1 MASNR
6 GFDNEG
12 FDSPS
17 NARNPYSRHQSHA
30 TGSEDEFDGVYSGT
44 NNNNS
49 SSSNNNNNTGG
60 GFFDLPTH
68 SSTGGNPGVPAAAS
82 NSHNGVELEL
92 LSNTSSNTRNNDA
105 ARDRL
110 DHRTASDISSQAG
123 GQPDRPLIS
132 GEPLLQGISEVP
144 VEVPSGTT
152 VNDNK
157 HLQRRRKNKEYSEDD
172 DAVGMST
179 GYDSYQPPNRFRSL
193 VRPERAK
200 ELTNDP
206 HYHMRN
212 FDSGGTNKDGLPRMP
227 ADPSNRQARVSLSAA
242 RNRRKQQQ
250 QQKKVAAPRRRFC
263 PSPWMTYCR
272 IITFWAPGRVL
283 KCFGMAPPEVQM
295 AWREKMGLVSL
306 ILLLMTFIAFLTF
319 GLQQVLCGLS
329 GSQTRIKWNEVGN
342 GYSVVNGRAYDITHF
357 KHQSATP
364 WTGGA
369 NSYIMDQP
377 AEAGGKDLSF
387 LFQNPNDA
395 CHGVLGLSSSV
406 RDSSGNA
413 VNVFPC
419 VYYNNSEG
427 SINPS
432 QIPDNQ
438 GCHNTA
444 KARNQLAGL
453 SNSPVQYSWSDVKS
467 RPNHVVFNG
476 AVLDLLRGQFFID
489 GVTPPS
495 IMSDLIGGSMRGMDV
510 SLYLSSGDK
519 KKIGRCMLDLFRVG
533 SIDESSLGCIAA
545 NIELYV
551 ALIVILGGVF
561 AKFFMAIYFGW
572 FMGPRLGQVKSITP
586 VDRRN
591 RLAEIEAWAD
601 VNNHY
606 GKEKLE
612 RKYTV
617 FGNNNGGGAAS
628 AAAAAAG
635 ASGAAGAYDTQSK
648 AGNRKSRFF
657 PTTSRYSHFM
667 PGDEPGAREKTRFN
681 NRQSRAAS
689 TMPRQSAFFSDH
701 RASHYST
708 TQMLAAAGAGGA
720 YDDDPQQI
728 PSGVDA
734 RALTMPPGAP
744 APAVS
749 PFNFELAYTLLL
761 VTCYSE
767 GAHGIRTTL
776 DSLCGTDYP
785 SSHKCLFIICDGLI
799 KGAGEDMYTPDVC
812 LSMMTDFVIPPDR
825 VQPYSYVSI
834 AQGSKRHNMAKLYAG
849 YYSPSEN
856 SPKNARENKVPM
868 ILVVKCGSAAEA
880 AEAKPGNRGKRD
892 SQIILMSFL
901 QRVMFDERMTEL
913 EYELFNAMWNVTG
926 VTPDNFEIVLMVDA
940 DTKVYVDSLT
950 TMVKAMVDDPTIMG
964 QCGETKI
971 ANKTDSWVSMI
982 QVFEY
987 YIAHHQAKAFESVF
1001 GGVTCLPGCFC
1012 MYRIKAPK
1020 GQHGYWVPI
1029 LANPDIVEYYSE
1041 NVVDTLHKK
1050 NLLLLGE
1057 DRYLS
1062 TLMLRTF
1069 PKRKMMFIPSSVCK
1083 TIVPDEFKVLLSQR
1097 RRWINSTVHNLSELV
1112 LVNDLCGT
1120 FCLSMQFMIFMDLI
1134 GTLALP
1140 AAIAFTLYVI
1150 IISTFTRPVPWLPL
1164 ALLGVILGLPAVLI
1178 GLTSRKLVYIGWM
1191 LIYLCSLPVWNF
1203 VLPVYAFWHFDDFSW
1218 GQTRMVQGEG
1228 KDKGHGEGDGEFDSS
1243 RIVMKRW
1250 CEFEAE
1256 KRRKTQVILGSV
1268 PSLAM
1273 LAVSSSQF
1281 SDMPSISARQSR
1293 VAIAS
1298 SRPMSVATHS
1308 GASSNVNGSPKL
1320 LSSDSPQ
1327 NDQLVTTV
1335 GQAAVLQ
1342 QAAEEID
1349 DAEAQAAAGSIER
1362 LGYMT
1367 PNIIPVLA
1375 NQNMYN
1381 MYNTRSSTPGLASPS
1396 AAFAGYSAPMSPESQ
1411 AFDPAAAAQGS
1422 GPPMLPQPYAA
1433 SSFSSPRSQ
1442 AGATRDTLAEPKE
1455 KHSF

>member
-1 MASNR
+1 MAPKN
-6 GFDNEG
+6 GAENEG
-12 FDSPS
+12 FDSPES
-17 NARNPYSRHQSHA
+17 ARNLYGRHQARAAAA
-30 TGSEDEFDGVYSGT
+30 TASDDEFEGVYTGNSG
-44 NNNNS
+44 
-49 SSSNNNNNTGG
+49 GAGAG
-60 GFFDLPTH
+60 GFFDLATH
-68 SSTGGNPGVPAAAS
+68 GTGTHAGAQTS
-82 NSHNGVELEL
+82 GVELEV

-105 ARDRL
+105 ARTL
-110 DHRTASDISSQAG
+110 EHRTASDISSQG
-123 GQPDRPLIS
+123 GAQADRPLIS
-132 GEPLLQGISEVP
+132 GSPLLQGIGEVAA
-144 VEVPSGTT
+144 ETPSGAT
-152 VNDNK
+152 VGDGSR
-157 HLQRRRKNKEYSEDD
+157 LRRRKKEGAAADD
-172 DAVGMST
+172 GGSGG
-179 GYDSYQPPNRFRSL
+179 GYESYQPPNRFRSL
-193 VRPERAK
+193 VRPERAQ

-212 FDSGGTNKDGLPRMP
+212 FDAGVRQDAMMQMP
-227 ADPSNRQARVSLSAA
+227 ASSSRQARVSLSAA
-242 RNRRKQQQ
+242 RSRRKQQQ
-250 QQKKVAAPRRRFC
+250 QKQVAKPRRRFC
-263 PSPWMTYCR
+263 RSPWMTYCR
-272 IITFWAPGRVL
+272 VITFWAPGRVL
-283 KCFGMAPPEVQM
+283 KCFGLAAIEVQN

-306 ILLLMTFIAFLTF
+306 ILLIMGFIAFLTF
-319 GLQQVLCGLS
+319 GFQQVLCGLS
-329 GSQTRIKWNEVGN
+329 GRQTRIKWNEVGN
-342 GYSVVNGRAYDITHF
+342 GYTVIDGRAYDITRFRHEA
-357 KHQSATP
+357 ATP
-364 WTGGA
+364 WTGSA
-369 NSYIMDQP
+369 NSYIMDAP

-387 LFQNPNDA
+387 LFQNPNGA
-395 CHGVLGLSSSV
+395 CRGVLKYSSDV
-406 RDSSGNA
+406 ADSSGNA

-419 VYYNNSEG
+419 VYYNNSEA
-427 SINPS
+427 SINPN
-432 QIPDNQ
+432 QIPNNQ

-453 SNSPVQYSWSDVKS
+453 TSSPVQYSWDDVKK
-467 RPNHVVFNG
+467 RPNLVVFNG

-495 IMSDLIGGSMRGMDV
+495 TMKDLIGGALRGKDV

-519 KKIGRCMLDLFRVG
+519 KRVGRCMLDLFRVG

-551 ALIVILGGVF
+551 ALIIILGAVF

-572 FMGPRLGQVKSITP
+572 FMGPRLGQVKTITP
-586 VDRRN
+586 GDRRN

-606 GKEKLE
+606 GKERLE

-617 FGNNNGGGAAS
+617 FGAGGG
-628 AAAAAAG
+628 G
-635 ASGAAGAYDTQSK
+635 GGSGGNDTQSRG
-648 AGNRKSRFF
+648 GNNRRSRFF

-667 PGDEPGAREKTRFN
+667 PGDEPGARDKSRVGGS
-681 NRQSRAAS
+681 RQSRAAAAAS
-689 TMPRQSAFFSDH
+689 VPRQSAFFADH
-701 RASHYST
+701 RASVYST
-708 TQMLAAAGAGGA
+708 AAAASAPDAGDAPGMLLQA
-720 YDDDPQQI
+720 TPPPQ
-728 PSGVDA
+728 
-734 RALTMPPGAP
+734 PPVATQ
-744 APAVS
+744 S

-767 GAHGIRTTL
+767 GAHGVRTTL

-785 SSHKCLFIICDGLI
+785 ASHKCLFIICDGLI

-834 AQGSKRHNMAKLYAG
+834 AQGAKRHNMAKLYAG
-849 YYSPSEN
+849 YYAPNDASP
-856 SPKNARENKVPM
+856 PLARESRVPM
-868 ILVVKCGSAAEA
+868 ILVVKCGSPAEA
-880 AEAKPGNRGKRD
+880 DEAKPGNRGKRD

-950 TMVKAMVDDPTIMG
+950 VMVKAMVDDPSIMG

-1020 GQHGYWVPI
+1020 GQHGFWVPI

-1140 AAIAFTLYVI
+1140 AAIVFTLYVI
-1150 IISTFTRPVPWLPL
+1150 IIATFTRPVPWLPL
-1164 ALLGVILGLPAVLI
+1164 ALLAVILGLPAVLI

-1191 LIYLCSLPVWNF
+1191 LIYLCSLPIWNF
-1203 VLPVYAFWHFDDFSW
+1203 VLPVYAYWHFDDFSW
-1218 GQTRMVQGEG
+1218 GQTRMVAGEG
-1228 KDKGHGEGDGEFDSS
+1228 KDKGHGGGDGEFDSS

-1273 LAVSSSQF
+1273 LAA
-1281 SDMPSISARQSR
+1281 DALLLPPSLSARQSR
-1293 VAIAS
+1293 VAVSRPASAS
-1298 SRPMSVATHS
+1298 SGQSQNHSATQSH
-1308 GASSNVNGSPKL
+1308 
-1320 LSSDSPQ
+1320 
-1327 NDQLVTTV
+1327 
-1335 GQAAVLQ
+1335 AAALQ
-1342 QAAEEID
+1342 QAAEDID
-1349 DAEAQAAAGSIER
+1349 DPDAHAAASSIER

-1367 PNIIPVLA
+1367 PNILPALA
-1375 NQNMYN
+1375 SQNMARASTSGMATPMQMPMPGS
-1381 MYNTRSSTPGLASPS
+1381 MYSASPYQNHAS
-1396 AAFAGYSAPMSPESQ
+1396 VPASPESQ
-1411 AFDPAAAAQGS
+1411 PAFVLPATAHSNSHGDPFDLSAA
-1422 GPPMLPQPYAA
+1422 PPTLPQPYAA
-1433 SSFSSPRSQ
+1433 SSFSSPSRSHP
-1442 AGATRDTLAEPKE
+1442 ATRDGSIEPNE
-1455 KHSF
+1455 KS

>member
-1 MASNR
+1 MPANNFDDD
-6 GFDNEG
+6 GFDNPDRMRNQYAGSNQAGPYHHHTTEG
-12 FDSPS
+12 
-17 NARNPYSRHQSHA
+17 
-30 TGSEDEFDGVYSGT
+30 DEFDGVYTGT
-44 NNNNS
+44 GVQNPA
-49 SSSNNNNNTGG
+49 

-68 SSTGGNPGVPAAAS
+68 NSTPGAS
-82 NSHNGVELEL
+82 QNHGSGVELEV
-92 LSNTSSNTRNNDA
+92 LSNTSSNTRNDA
-105 ARDRL
+105 VRDRL

-132 GEPLLQGISEVP
+132 GEPLMQGISEIPNDV
-144 VEVPSGTT
+144 VPSGT
-152 VNDNK
+152 VVDEGR
-157 HLQRRRKNKEYSEDD
+157 HLQRRRKNKDYRADEDEE
-172 DAVGMST
+172 AAIAT
-179 GYDSYQPPNRFRSL
+179 GYQSYQPPNRFRSL
-193 VRPERAK
+193 VRPERAQDNV
-200 ELTNDP
+200 NDP

-212 FDSGGTNKDGLPRMP
+212 FDAGTKQKTVSRVSV
-227 ADPSNRQARVSLSAA
+227 DPNSRQARTSLSGA

-250 QQKKVAAPRRRFC
+250 QKQVAAPRRRFC
-263 PSPWMTYCR
+263 VSPWQTYCR

-283 KCFGMAPPEVQM
+283 KCFGMGPPEVQM
-295 AWREKMGLVSL
+295 AWREKIGLVSI
-306 ILLLMTFIAFLTF
+306 ILLIMGCIAFLTF
-319 GLQQVLCGLS
+319 GFQQVLCGLS
-329 GSQTRIKWNEVGN
+329 GKQTRIKWNDVGN
-342 GYSVVNGRAYDITHF
+342 GYVVVNGRAYDITKF
-357 KHQSATP
+357 QHQAATP
-364 WTGGA
+364 WTGDA
-369 NSYIMDQP
+369 NANIMGTP
-377 AEAGGKDLSF
+377 ANAGGKDLSF
-387 LFQNPNDA
+387 LFQNPNSN
-395 CHGVLGLSSSV
+395 CRGVLSY
-406 RDSSGNA
+406 DSSAVDRSGNV

-419 VYYNNSEG
+419 VYYNNSG
-427 SINPS
+427 ASINPN
-432 QIPDNQ
+432 QIPNNQ

-444 KARNQLAGL
+444 ESRKQLNAL
-453 SNSPVQYSWSDVKS
+453 YNAPVQYSWSDVHKQ
-467 RPNHVVFNG
+467 PNLVVFNG
-476 AVLDLLRGQFFID
+476 AILDLLRGQFLLDTVHVPADMQQLID
-489 GVTPPS
+489 GT
-495 IMSDLIGGSMRGMDV
+495 MRGKDI
-510 SLYLSSGDK
+510 SLYLSSGK
-519 KKIGRCMLDLFRVG
+519 KKAIGRCMLDIFRVG

-551 ALIVILGGVF
+551 SLIVIIGAVV
-561 AKFFMAIYFGW
+561 AKFVMAVYFGW
-572 FMGPRLGQVKSITP
+572 FMGPRLGQVKQISP
-586 VDRRN
+586 EDRRN
-591 RLAEIEAWAD
+591 RLAQIEEWAD
-601 VNNHY
+601 ENNHY
-606 GKEKLE
+606 GKENLE

-617 FGNNNGGGAAS
+617 LGHNNSSSGGNNAS
-628 AAAAAAG
+628 T
-635 ASGAAGAYDTQSK
+635 YDTQSR

-667 PGDEPGAREKTRFN
+667 PGDEPGARDKSRVN

-708 TQMLAAAGAGGA
+708 SQMLAPGFGAQGEE
-720 YDDDPQQI
+720 I
-728 PSGVDA
+728 PSSMDA
-734 RALTMPPGAP
+734 RPLTANPGPPVP
-744 APAVS
+744 TVS
-749 PFNFELAYTLLL
+749 PYNFELAYTLLL

-785 SSHKCLFIICDGLI
+785 ASHKCLFIICDGLI

-856 SPKNARENKVPM
+856 SPENARQNKIPM
-868 ILVVKCGSAAEA
+868 ILVVKCGTPGEA
-880 AEAKPGNRGKRD
+880 SEPKPGNRGKRD

-971 ANKTDSWVSMI
+971 ANKTDSWVTMI

-1041 NVVDTLHKK
+1041 NIVDTLHKK

-1120 FCLSMQFMIFMDLI
+1120 FCLSMQFMIFMDLV

-1140 AAIAFTLYVI
+1140 AAIVFTLYVI

-1164 ALLGVILGLPAVLI
+1164 ALLAVILGLPAVLI

-1191 LIYLCSLPVWNF
+1191 LIYLCSLPIWNF
-1203 VLPVYAFWHFDDFSW
+1203 VLPTYSYWHFDDFSW
-1218 GQTRMVQGEG
+1218 GQTRMVHGEG

-1268 PSLAM
+1268 PSLAA
-1273 LAVSSSQF
+1273 LAVSSSRL
-1281 SDMPSISARQSR
+1281 STMDMPSLSARQSR

-1298 SRPMSVATHS
+1298 SRPVSVANS
-1308 GASSNVNGSPKL
+1308 GSSHQPNDSPKL
-1320 LSSDSPQ
+1320 TSADST
-1327 NDQLVTTV
+1327 DHLVTTV
-1335 GQAAVLQ
+1335 GHAAVLQ
-1342 QAAEEID
+1342 QAAGELD
-1349 DAEAQAAAGSIER
+1349 DPEAQAAAGSIER

-1375 NQNMYN
+1375 SQNLQHQYARGL
-1381 MYNTRSSTPGLASPS
+1381 TPVPSSLASPS
-1396 AAFAGYSAPMSPESQ
+1396 AVYSGGGYSAPMSPEMPGFSRSASAGQ
-1411 AFDPAAAAQGS
+1411 MDTSFDPAPQE
-1422 GPPMLPQPYAA
+1422 PPMLPQPYTA
-1433 SSFSSPRSQ
+1433 SSFGSPRSH
-1442 AGATRDTLAEPKE
+1442 GTRDGSTEHNE
-1455 KHSF
+1455 KGSV

>member
-1 MASNR
+1 MASDR
-6 GFDNEG
+6 GFDHEG
-12 FDSPS
+12 FDSPDG
-17 NARNPYSRHQSHA
+17 ARNIYGRHQTQA
-30 TGSEDEFDGVYSGT
+30 SEDEFDGVY
-44 NNNNS
+44 
-49 SSSNNNNNTGG
+49 TGNGNAANG
-60 GFFDLPTH
+60 GFFDLPAH
-68 SSTGGNPGVPAAAS
+68 IGAGAAGRSS
-82 NSHNGVELEL
+82 NGVELEV
-92 LSNTSSNTRNNDA
+92 LSNTSSNTRNNHNN
-105 ARDRL
+105 DRL
-110 DHRTASDISSQAG
+110 DHRTGSDISSHGGTQA
-123 GQPDRPLIS
+123 DRPLIS

-144 VEVPSGTT
+144 VDVPSSGAT
-152 VNDNK
+152 VNDNRR
-157 HLQRRRKNKEYSEDD
+157 LQRRRKTGQNEDEEG
-172 DAVGMST
+172 AVGVST
-179 GYDSYQPPNRFRSL
+179 GFESYQPPNRFRSL

-200 ELTNDP
+200 EMTDDP

-212 FDSGGTNKDGLPRMP
+212 IEAAGPTPGATRIAA
-227 ADPSNRQARVSLSAA
+227 ADAGRQGRVSLSAA
-242 RNRRKQQQ
+242 RSRRKQQ
-250 QQKKVAAPRRRFC
+250 KKAAAAPRRRFC

-272 IITFWAPGRVL
+272 IVTFWAPGRVL
-283 KCFGMAPPEVQM
+283 KCFGMGPIEVQR

-306 ILLLMTFIAFLTF
+306 ILLLMGCIAFLTF
-319 GLQQVLCGLS
+319 GFEQVLCGLS

-357 KHQSATP
+357 RHATATP
-364 WTGGA
+364 WTGSA
-369 NSYIMDQP
+369 NSYIMDDP
-377 AEAGGKDLSF
+377 ADAGGKDLSF
-387 LFQNPNDA
+387 LFQNPNSH

-406 RDSSGNA
+406 ADSSGNA

-419 VYYNNSEG
+419 VYYNNSDA
-427 SINPS
+427 SINPN
-432 QIPDNQ
+432 QITDNQ

-444 KARNQLAGL
+444 TSRSQLAAL
-453 SNSPVQYSWSDVKS
+453 TNSPVQYEWADVRS

-489 GVTPPS
+489 GVTAPKV
-495 IMSDLIGGSMRGMDV
+495 MSDLIGGSMRGMDV
-510 SLYLSSGDK
+510 SLYLSSGAN
-519 KKIGRCMLDLFRVG
+519 KKIGNCMMDLFRVG

-551 ALIVILGGVF
+551 ALIVILGGVL

-572 FMGPRLGQVKSITP
+572 FMGRRLGQVKAITP

-617 FGNNNGGGAAS
+617 FGGGAGGAS
-628 AAAAAAG
+628 AAGAG
-635 ASGAAGAYDTQSK
+635 AGAGGGAYDTQSR
-648 AGNRKSRFF
+648 ATNRKSRFF

-667 PGDEPGAREKTRFN
+667 PGDEPGAREKTRFAS
-681 NRQSRAAS
+681 RQSRAGAAAAAG

-701 RASHYST
+701 RASHYSA
-708 TQMLAAAGAGGA
+708 MPAAADEDAAPAMPALPVATPQMAGPA
-720 YDDDPQQI
+720 
-728 PSGVDA
+728 
-734 RALTMPPGAP
+734 

-785 SSHKCLFIICDGLI
+785 ASHKCLFIICDGLI

-856 SPKNARENKVPM
+856 SPPNARESKVPM

-880 AEAKPGNRGKRD
+880 GEAKPGNRGKRD

-971 ANKTDSWVSMI
+971 ANKTDSWVTMI

-1164 ALLGVILGLPAVLI
+1164 SLLAVILGLPAVLI
-1178 GLTSRKLVYIGWM
+1178 GLTSRKLVYIG
-1191 LIYLCSLPVWNF
+1191 
-1203 VLPVYAFWHFDDFSW
+1203 
-1218 GQTRMVQGEG
+1218 
-1228 KDKGHGEGDGEFDSS
+1228 
-1243 RIVMKRW
+1243 
-1250 CEFEAE
+1250 
-1256 KRRKTQVILGSV
+1256 
-1268 PSLAM
+1268 
-1273 LAVSSSQF
+1273 
-1281 SDMPSISARQSR
+1281 
-1293 VAIAS
+1293 
-1298 SRPMSVATHS
+1298 
-1308 GASSNVNGSPKL
+1308 
-1320 LSSDSPQ
+1320 
-1327 NDQLVTTV
+1327 
-1335 GQAAVLQ
+1335 
-1342 QAAEEID
+1342 
-1349 DAEAQAAAGSIER
+1349 
-1362 LGYMT
+1362 
-1367 PNIIPVLA
+1367 
-1375 NQNMYN
+1375 
-1381 MYNTRSSTPGLASPS
+1381 
-1396 AAFAGYSAPMSPESQ
+1396 
-1411 AFDPAAAAQGS
+1411 
-1422 GPPMLPQPYAA
+1422 
-1433 SSFSSPRSQ
+1433 
-1442 AGATRDTLAEPKE
+1442 
-1455 KHSF
+1455 